1 MIDHDAVA
9 GAGQQPQDE
18 REAVLRTVGDHDFVR
33 VRRYPARCVE
43 LGHRRPQL
51 READRL
57 VSRARQVCRQGG
69 HRVDIGAMHRLAG
82 RKRRDR
88 EVDHASAERAVLRR
102 LRRHCPRPSRQ
113 RRDAPCTVAAGEKSL
128 LAKRGE
134 GRAQGSAAEAERL
147 RQLPLPREPHVES
160 EPSVEDQEAQ
170 RVGELTISGQPT
182 ARQPPLPQQPHQG
195 RCTDLSPSHKASVGK
210 VDLTFKAISC
220 DPRRMMTR
228 RLVQLYVGLLFYGL
242 SMALLIRADLGLDPW
257 DVFHQGLADR
267 LSLSFGTVVIITG
280 AVVLLLW
287 IPMRQRPGIGTV
299 SNIFV
304 IGLAAD
310 LGLWLIPDLQS
321 LTLRVAFL
329 LGGILIIGVASG
341 AYIGAGLGPGPRD
354 GLMTGIVA
362 RTGGS
367 VRVVRTG
374 IELSVLAIGWML
386 GGTVGVGTLLY
397 ALAIGPIV
405 HVTLPFFT
413 IRGSD
418 EAPATRAGELAEA
431 KTCPAE

>member
-1 MIDHDAVA
+1 
-9 GAGQQPQDE
+9 
-18 REAVLRTVGDHDFVR
+18 
-33 VRRYPARCVE
+33 
-43 LGHRRPQL
+43 
-51 READRL
+51 
-57 VSRARQVCRQGG
+57 
-69 HRVDIGAMHRLAG
+69 
-82 RKRRDR
+82 
-88 EVDHASAERAVLRR
+88 
-102 LRRHCPRPSRQ
+102 
-113 RRDAPCTVAAGEKSL
+113 
-128 LAKRGE
+128 
-134 GRAQGSAAEAERL
+134 
-147 RQLPLPREPHVES
+147 
-160 EPSVEDQEAQ
+160 
-170 RVGELTISGQPT
+170 
-182 ARQPPLPQQPHQG
+182 
-195 RCTDLSPSHKASVGK
+195 
-210 VDLTFKAISC
+210 
-220 DPRRMMTR
+220 MMTR